1 MVSGDPAMMYLISS
15 TNSFD
20 GFERGIQG
28 VITVDRRK
36 ESKEHMASDG
46 GAYCSTVGNA
56 FSYNG

>member
-1 MVSGDPAMMYLISS
+1 MMYLILS

-20 GFERGIQG
+20 DFERGIQG

-46 GAYCSTVGNA
+46 DAYCSTVGNA

>member
-1 MVSGDPAMMYLISS
+1 MVSGDPAMMYLILS